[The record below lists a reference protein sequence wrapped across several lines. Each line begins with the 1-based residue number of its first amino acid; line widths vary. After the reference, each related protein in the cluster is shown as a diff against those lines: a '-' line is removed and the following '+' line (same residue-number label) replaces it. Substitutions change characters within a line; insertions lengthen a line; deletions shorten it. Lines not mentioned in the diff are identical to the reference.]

1 MIEPTV
7 VPTVVPIVVRS
18 GRPRDDSRDAVILGA
33 ALELVAEL
41 GYDRVSMDAVA
52 ARAHASKATIYR
64 RWSSKGALVAAAVR
78 CRTGLPVDVPDTGAL
93 RSDLLALL
101 ALMAQV
107 MGEQDLGLLTGVFAG
122 VRTDPDLAEALRC
135 EMFEEKV
142 SLTAPLFA
150 RANRRGES
158 VRPDA
163 NALLHEVAPPV
174 VLHRLAVTGLPAD
187 DEFRTHLVDDVLIP
201 ILCVPPTPTPIPAS
215 TSAPTPD
222 HSGRTSA

>member
-1 MIEPTV
+1 MIEPI
-7 VPTVVPIVVRS
+7 VVPIVVRS

>member
-7 VPTVVPIVVRS
+7 EPTVVRS

-41 GYDRVSMDAVA
+41 
-52 ARAHASKATIYR
+52 ASKATIYR

-150 RANRRGES
+150 RATRRGES

-187 DEFRTHLVDDVLIP
+187 DKVRTHLVDDVLIP
-201 ILCVPPTPTPIPAS
+201 ILCGTPTPAS

>member
-1 MIEPTV
+1 MIEPI
-7 VPTVVPIVVRS
+7 VVPIVVRS

-78 CRTGLPVDVPDTGAL
+78 CRTGLPVDVPDTGDL

-150 RANRRGES
+150 RATRRGES

-201 ILCVPPTPTPIPAS
+201 ILCGTPTPTPTPIPAS